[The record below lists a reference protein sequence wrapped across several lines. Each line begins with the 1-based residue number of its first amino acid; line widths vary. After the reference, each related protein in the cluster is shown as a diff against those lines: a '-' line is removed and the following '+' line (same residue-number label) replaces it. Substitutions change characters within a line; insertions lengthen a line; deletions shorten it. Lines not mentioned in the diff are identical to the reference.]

1 MKTKLLL
8 KKMSDDRGFIK
19 SSELSQAEYR
29 TLHSAVNTSDA
40 VKLKNGLYILTD
52 NICNLQYDI
61 DKVIPGGILCMWTAW
76 DYYGLTDAYPPAV
89 CVAVDNHRQV
99 NIVKEP
105 FIKLY
110 YRSGIALNLGV
121 TELEENGK
129 KFRIYD
135 REKCI
140 CDAVKYR
147 NKIGLDTTAG
157 ILRTYLQDNT
167 IKPDFKKLFDYARQ
181 LKVEKYLKI
190 ILNYELC

>member
-1 MKTKLLL
+1 MNTELLL
-8 KKMSDDRGFIK
+8 KKIADNGGFIK
-19 SSELSQAEYR
+19 SSSLKQIERKALRSAAEE
-29 TLHSAVNTSDA
+29 SNVI
-40 VKLKNGLYILTD
+40 KLKNGLYALTD
-52 NICNLQYDI
+52 KACNLQYDI

-110 YRSGIALNLGV
+110 YRSGIALTLGV

>member
-8 KKMSDDRGFIK
+8 KKMSDNGGFIK
-19 SSELSQAEYR
+19 TSELSQAEYR

-40 VKLKNGLYILTD
+40 VKLKNGLYLLTD

-110 YRSGIALNLGV
+110 YRSGMALTLGV
-121 TELEENGK
+121 TKLEENGK

-147 NKIGLDTTAG
+147 NKIGLDTTAN

>member
-8 KKMSDDRGFIK
+8 KKMSDNGGFIK
-19 SSELSQAEYR
+19 TSELSQAEYR

-40 VKLKNGLYILTD
+40 VKLKNGLYLLTD

-61 DKVIPGGILCMWTAW
+61 DKVIPDGILCMWTAW

-110 YRSGIALNLGV
+110 YRSGMALTLGV